1 MFKKALLLVTM
12 LAAAFGHNAQ
22 AAEPEAKDAIAMVEK
37 TVEMLKKS
45 SFDAVKAKIMAK
57 DPELNKGELY
67 SVMWGIDGTTLAHPN
82 PAVVGKNMTDV
93 PDVDGKMFRR
103 EIIELG
109 KGKGKGW
116 VDYKYKNPV
125 SGKTEPKTIY
135 ILRQGDYVVGAGIYK

>member
-1 MFKKALLLVTM
+1 MLKNTLLLVAT
-12 LAAAFGHNAQ
+12 LALAFGQTAR
-22 AAEPEAKDAIAMVEK
+22 AAEPQAKDAIAMVDK
-37 TVEMLKKS
+37 TSEMLKKT

-57 DPELNKGELY
+57 DPELNQGELY
-67 SVMWGIDGTTLAHPN
+67 AVLWGIDGNTLAHPN
-82 PAVVGKNMTDV
+82 PAVVGKNMLDV

-109 KGKGKGW
+109 KSKGKGW

-135 ILRQGDYVVGAGIYK
+135 ILRQGDYIVGAGIYK

>member
-1 MFKKALLLVTM
+1 MFKNTLLLVAT
-12 LAAAFGHNAQ
+12 LALAFGQTAR
-22 AAEPEAKDAIAMVEK
+22 AAEPQAKDAIAMVDK
-37 TVEMLKKS
+37 TSEMLKKT

-57 DPELNKGELY
+57 DPELNQGELY
-67 SVMWGIDGTTLAHPN
+67 AVLWGIDGNTLAHPN
-82 PAVVGKNMTDV
+82 PAVVGKNMLDV

-109 KGKGKGW
+109 KSKGKGW

-135 ILRQGDYVVGAGIYK
+135 ILRQGDYIVGAGIYK